1 MREGEDRKVTGVR
14 EGEVGKRQAVKGQR
28 EKVRRRR
35 DMSESGNTS
44 HESVINS
51 ELVVSTI

>member
-1 MREGEDRKVTGVR
+1 MREGEDRKVTCVR
-14 EGEVGKRQAVKGQR
+14 EGEVRKRQAVKGQG